1 MTSQAEGLL
10 RGWLT
15 REARVERAPR
25 DPQADLIVRDGR
37 STLVIEVKRLAEPG
51 WLREGIQS
59 ARAAASRV
67 SRNAVP
73 VLAVPFM
80 AEGGRKVC
88 EEAGISWLD
97 LSGNAD
103 IVAPG
108 LRIYVEGRPN
118 KFKRRGRPS
127 SAFAPKSARIVRT
140 FLTNPGRAFKQREL
154 SYATGLDDG
163 RALDEGF
170 VSRIVRKLIADRMV
184 EKGADGLLRL
194 SDPSLVLD
202 AWRDAYDF
210 SKHRVVAGHVSARSS
225 TELVVRVA
233 RSLREEKLA
242 FAATGLAGAWLMT
255 HFATFRLTTF
265 FVADEPTDNLLRRI
279 GFRAEE
285 RGANVWLVVPND
297 EGVFA
302 GASEREGV
310 RCVHPVQA
318 YLDLKGHP
326 ERSAEAA
333 DEVRRQLLG

>member
-1 MTSQAEGLL
+1 MTSQAESLL
-10 RGWLT
+10 KGWLT
-15 REARVERAPR
+15 KGARIDRRTR
-25 DPQADLIVRDGR
+25 DGQADLVVRDGR
-37 STLVIEVKRLAEPG
+37 STLVVEVQRLAEPG

-80 AEGGRKVC
+80 AEGGRKAC
-88 EEAGISWLD
+88 QEAGISWLD

-108 LRIYVEGRPN
+108 LRIYVEGRTN

-127 SAFAPKSARIVRT
+127 SVFAPKSARVVRT
-140 FLTNPGRAFKQREL
+140 FLLNPGRAFKQREL
-154 SYATGLDDG
+154 SQAG
-163 RALDEGF
+163 LDEGF

-184 EKGADGLLRL
+184 EKGRDGLLRL
-194 SDPSLVLD
+194 PDPNVALD

-210 SKHRVVAGHVSARSS
+210 SKHQIIAGHVSARAS
-225 TELVVRVA
+225 TELVA
-233 RSLREEKLA
+233 RLSGALRKQRLT
-242 FAATGLAGAWLMT
+242 FAATGLVAAWLMT
-255 HFATFRLTTF
+255 SFATFRLTTF
-265 FVADEPTDNLLRRI
+265 FVADEPSEELLHEI

-285 RGANVWLVVPND
+285 RGANVWLVVPYD
-297 EGVFA
+297 EGVFT
-302 GASEREGV
+302 GV
-310 RCVHPVQA
+310 SDRGGIPCVHPVQA

-333 DEVRRQLLG
+333 DEVRRQLLSWKV